1 VIGFS
6 ISKTARILAGA
17 AGFLPVLIGLSG
29 CSPEFPPYPSDLKYP
44 ARTEPIIKATLTTV
58 PPKFEKPGELFVILY
73 GLDPEDRDK
82 NVLYANPRAWQ
93 DVSPSV
99 KETRVR
105 EIGDLEKKL
114 EQLFGSPA
122 VPTIGG
128 VDDEFREA
136 LKLDDKTLSYGSR
149 LYRVHCL
156 HCHGVAGNGRGP
168 TAPWVNPHPR
178 DYRLGKFKF
187 TSTKGGNERKPRRA
201 DLLRTLREGIE
212 GTSMPSF
219 GLLKEE
225 ELEGLVSYVIH
236 LSIRGQLEFELMKL
250 ILIDDADLA
259 DAGVSKKVDEYM
271 DLSNENSIPGSWKAA
286 QQQDHVI
293 VPETPYPSKEERKAS
308 VQRGFEKFR
317 QQTGAGCIKCH
328 TDYGRQSLLFY
339 DDWGTIGRPADLT
352 TGVYRG
358 GRRPIDL
365 YWRIH
370 SGINGSNMPNFSGQ
384 LSSKDIWDMVNFL
397 QVLPYPGMREEYG
410 VQID

>member
-1 VIGFS
+1 
-6 ISKTARILAGA
+6 
-17 AGFLPVLIGLSG
+17 
-29 CSPEFPPYPSDLKYP
+29 
-44 ARTEPIIKATLTTV
+44 
-58 PPKFEKPGELFVILY
+58 
-73 GLDPEDRDK
+73 
-82 NVLYANPRAWQ
+82 
-93 DVSPSV
+93 
-99 KETRVR
+99 
-105 EIGDLEKKL
+105 
-114 EQLFGSPA
+114 
-122 VPTIGG
+122 
-128 VDDEFREA
+128 
-136 LKLDDKTLSYGSR
+136 
-149 LYRVHCL
+149 
-156 HCHGVAGNGRGP
+156 
-168 TAPWVNPHPR
+168 
-178 DYRLGKFKF
+178 
-187 TSTKGGNERKPRRA
+187 
-201 DLLRTLREGIE
+201 
-212 GTSMPSF
+212 MPSF

-236 LSIRGQLEFELMKL
+236 LSIRGQLEFQVMKEILMA
-250 ILIDDADLA
+250 DSDLA
-259 DAGVSKKVDEYM
+259 EADGISKRIDEYM
-271 DLSNENSIPGSWKAA
+271 DASNENSVTGSWKTA

-293 VPETPYPSKEERKAS
+293 VPENPYPSKEERKAS

-410 VQID
+410 IQID